1 MPTPPTPAN
10 LSRTALYD
18 WHVAHGGR
26 MVDFS
31 GWSMPVQYSSILQEH
46 QTTRTAVGLFDVSHM
61 GRLHFYGSDV
71 ARFLD
76 SLLTRRVVDMRSGQI
91 RYSLICN
98 PQGGIL
104 DDVLVYCL
112 KSSQPGEL
120 AQQESARQNLDP
132 SFQMV
137 VNAGNRTKIIDWLT
151 CHRAGYDVQFHDITG
166 ETTMIAVQGPLAIS
180 LLNPLLDCDLAT
192 LRYYRGMP
200 AQFAKWSCYVS
211 RTGYTG
217 EDGCELI
224 VAAADGPPIWDTI
237 LQHGVDRSAAPIGL
251 AARDTL
257 RLEAAMPLYGHEL
270 SEQTNPIQAG
280 LGFALNL
287 QNRQFVGHEALV
299 NFQADSQQPLRIG
312 LQLDGKRVPREGH
325 PILQEDQ
332 PIGEVTSGTYSPTF
346 ERPIAM
352 GYVKQAAAAPGT
364 TLHIDIRGKQHR
376 AVVVPLPFYQR
387 TFHSSKNGR

>member
-1 MPTPPTPAN
+1 
-10 LSRTALYD
+10 
-18 WHVAHGGR
+18 
-26 MVDFS
+26 MVDFG
-31 GWSMPVQYSSILQEH
+31 GWLMPVQYTSILEEH

-61 GRLHFYGSDV
+61 GRLHFSGPNV

-76 SLLTRRVVDMRSGQI
+76 SLLTRRIADMQAGQI

-98 PQGGIL
+98 RQGGIL

-112 KSSQPGEL
+112 ETSCPQGPRRPKSPHPSP
-120 AQQESARQNLDP
+120 DP

-137 VNAGNRTKIIDWLT
+137 VNAGNRAKILDWLT
-151 CHRAGYDVQFHDITG
+151 YHLGAHHHREAFDVQIQDVTR
-166 ETTMIAVQGPLAIS
+166 ETTMIAVQGPMAIR
-180 LLNPLLDCDLAT
+180 LLNPLLDCDLAAV
-192 LRYYRGMP
+192 RYYRGM
-200 AQFAKWSCYVS
+200 QSRLDGRSCYVS

-224 VAAADGPPIWDTI
+224 VTAEEGPGVWETI
-237 LQHGVDRSAAPIGL
+237 LRDGDAMGAAPIGL

-280 LGFALNL
+280 LEFALNL
-287 QNRQFVGHEALV
+287 QNREFVGHEAIV
-299 NFQADSQQPLRIG
+299 RFQAENDQPLRIG

-325 PILQEDQ
+325 AILQAGQ
-332 PIGEVTSGTYSPTF
+332 PVGEVTSGTFSPTF

-352 GYVKQAAAAPGT
+352 GYVQQTAGASGT
-364 TLHIDIRGKQHR
+364 TLQIDIRGKQHR

-387 TFHSSKNGR
+387 GKT